1 VTRPLIVGDKA
12 GADIFEAA
20 GWYEGRSQGLG
31 SEFIRSIDA
40 CFSVLSRN
48 PEMFP
53 EVHRKAR
60 MALVRRFPYLVIYK
74 VFPNHIT
81 IVAVM
86 HGSRHPNRW
95 KSRK

>member
-1 VTRPLIVGDKA
+1 VTLPLVVRYEAI
-12 GADIFEAA
+12 ADISEAA
-20 GWYEGRSQGLG
+20 IWYEERSQGLG
-31 SEFIRSIDA
+31 SEFIRSVDA
-40 CFSVLSRN
+40 CFSSLTRN

-74 VFPNHIT
+74 VFPDHLT

-86 HGSRHPNRW
+86 HGSRHPHRW